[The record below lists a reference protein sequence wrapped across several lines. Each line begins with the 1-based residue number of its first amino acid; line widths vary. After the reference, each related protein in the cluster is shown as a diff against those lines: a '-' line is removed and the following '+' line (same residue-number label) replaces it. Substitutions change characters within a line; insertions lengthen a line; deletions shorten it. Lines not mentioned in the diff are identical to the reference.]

1 MASEFLELLSQINDP
16 RRGQGKKWQL
26 GPILLATILAVLSGA
41 TSYRKVHGFI
51 KAHGKRLNKAFGFG
65 WKSAPAY
72 SAVRTILRG
81 LDGGDME
88 RVFRSHAILLSGGQL
103 SGAAAGADASH
114 LGVVAIVRRA
124 KDRSWELR
132 FDISFYVCS
141 APITARKAADAIR
154 GHWSIENR
162 NHYVRDVAMLE
173 DASRIRKNPGIFARV
188 RSFALNILRA
198 NGENNISQA
207 MWDNVLDI
215 TRPLNYRFM

>member
-1 MASEFLELLSQINDP
+1 MFEFANQTNIESDHDRPDGLWI
-16 RRGQGKKWQL
+16 
-26 GPILLATILAVLSGA
+26 SGFA
-41 TSYRKVHGFI
+41 LRSPCGLTSAEAAEIEHCYTTPWDAIREESRKV
-51 KAHGKRLNKAFGFG
+51 
-65 WKSAPAY
+65 
-72 SAVRTILRG
+72 
-81 LDGGDME
+81 D
-88 RVFRSHAILLSGGQL
+88 VF
-103 SGAAAGADASH
+103 DASPT
-114 LGVVAIVRRA
+114 LENTDWDGLIVRVIKVTRATLVRRA

-207 MWDNVLDI
+207 MWHNVLDI